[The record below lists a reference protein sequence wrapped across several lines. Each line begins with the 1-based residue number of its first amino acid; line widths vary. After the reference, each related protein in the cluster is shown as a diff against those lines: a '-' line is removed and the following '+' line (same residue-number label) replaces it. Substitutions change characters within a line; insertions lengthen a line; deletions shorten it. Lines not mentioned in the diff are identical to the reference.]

1 VKLDEFM
8 FMILAVAIGGFL
20 ALIAWTLIVK
30 SQVSSSLAGNSTVNL
45 IASLLGSTPAAAPAA
60 TPASS

>member
-1 VKLDEFM
+1 MRTQDFILTL
-8 FMILAVAIGGFL
+8 LAVAIGVFI

-45 IASLLGSTPAAAPAA
+45 LASLFGSKP
-60 TPASS
+60 SS